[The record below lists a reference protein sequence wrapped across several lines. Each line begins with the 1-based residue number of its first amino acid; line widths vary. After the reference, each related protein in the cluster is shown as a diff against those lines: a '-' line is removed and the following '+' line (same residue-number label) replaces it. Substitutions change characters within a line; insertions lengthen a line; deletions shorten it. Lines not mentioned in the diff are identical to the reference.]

1 VSPASSSPADVVLRC
16 EGFGKVYRSGFFR
29 VPYVGLEDL
38 TLAVRRG
45 EIFGFIGPNGA
56 GKTTAIKC
64 LMGVQAATSGRAE
77 LLGKD
82 HRDPESKRGV
92 GFLPERPY
100 FYEHLTARE
109 FLHFYGS
116 LFGLPK
122 AVRAARIDE
131 LLARV
136 QLERFADVPLR
147 AYSKGMLQR
156 AGVAQALINDPELLV
171 LDEPMSG
178 LDPMGRLLIRDL
190 IFEERRRGRTVFF
203 SSHILADVELICDRV
218 AILVGGRLRGLGT
231 VRELVG
237 DRVKHV
243 DIATRVHNIAD
254 ADLPG
259 ELIRRDGDAVILRV
273 GPDDAD
279 RAIDTLR
286 AAGASILSVTPAR
299 EHLESVLLDEVQRA
313 APINQKHLGVLA

>member
-1 VSPASSSPADVVLRC
+1 
-16 EGFGKVYRSGFFR
+16 
-29 VPYVGLEDL
+29 
-38 TLAVRRG
+38 
-45 EIFGFIGPNGA
+45 
-56 GKTTAIKC
+56 
-64 LMGVQAATSGRAE
+64 
-77 LLGKD
+77 
-82 HRDPESKRGV
+82 
-92 GFLPERPY
+92 
-100 FYEHLTARE
+100 
-109 FLHFYGS
+109 
-116 LFGLPK
+116 
-122 AVRAARIDE
+122 
-131 LLARV
+131 
-136 QLERFADVPLR
+136 
-147 AYSKGMLQR
+147 MLQR

-243 DIATRVHNIAD
+243 DIATRVNPA
-254 ADLPG
+254 AEAALPG
-259 ELIRRDGDAVILRV
+259 EIIRRDGDAVILRV
-273 GPDDAD
+273 GPDDTD

-286 AAGASILSVTPAR
+286 AAGAAILSVTPAR

-313 APINQKHLGVLA
+313 APINQKRLGVLA